1 MSYRFKVGDV
11 IKYRGPSKGGILA
24 PGDDVEIVRCG
35 ADPSYYIVKLAGSFT
50 THTWMV
56 KDTDL
61 EAPQKLPWSHTY
73 SMFDDHVAYSDT
85 PVDSAP
91 TSSYDELIEKRK
103 ANGECTACGKKREMS
118 FHGLLDCSCSPPPP
132 ARW

>member
-1 MSYRFKVGDV
+1 MSYRFNVGDV
-11 IKYRGPSKGGILA
+11 IKYRGPSQGGILA
-24 PGDDVEIVRCG
+24 PGDDVEVLRLG

-56 KDTDL
+56 KDADL
-61 EAPQKLPWSHTY
+61 EPTY
-73 SMFDDHVAYSDT
+73 SLPYQYSIYDT
-85 PVDSAP
+85 PVDSAA

-118 FHGLLDCSCSPPPP
+118 MFGLSDCSCSPPPP